1 MSSRVYIAAAAAS
14 ALFAPGALGAAVTVL
29 SLQVSTDGL
38 AWSDRVQVNP
48 SEAARVLMR
57 ATVTFVGDGEASP
70 LGFATLMWQPVIS
83 GWNDARDEVLPW
95 ANRGTNTTN
104 GSVPDAPGI
113 DGPFGRIS
121 PFAAVGPAAGD
132 EYRNHTHV
140 IRGTPYLRL
149 ARVAI
154 TNWVGEGPTSG
165 TNAFNNFNGSGGI
178 ASSQK
183 AWSNVGVRDP
193 IFSTATGQ
201 VPLLKLGLNIAGGV
215 GRTLVI
221 DAPQEGMTRN
231 SITGAR
237 EAAWFANQ
245 TDNFGQIKTPV
256 RVEQARI
263 IVIPSSATFVA
274 PLLLC
279 ALRRARR

>member
-1 MSSRVYIAAAAAS
+1 MSSRVYIAAAAVS
-14 ALFAPGALGAAVTVL
+14 ALFAPCATGAAVTVL

-48 SEAARVLMR
+48 SDAARVLMR
-57 ATVTFVGDGEASP
+57 ATVTFVGDGEPAP
-70 LGFATLMWQPVIS
+70 LGFASLTWQPVIS

-104 GSVPDAPGI
+104 GSVPDAPGM

-121 PFAAVGPAAGD
+121 PFAAVGPATGD

-140 IRGTPYLRL
+140 IRGIPYLRL

-165 TNAFNNFNGSGGI
+165 TSAFNNFNGSGGL

-183 AWSNVGVRDP
+183 SWNNVGIRDP
-193 IFSTATGQ
+193 IFSTATSQ
-201 VPLLKLGLNIAGGV
+201 VPLLKLGLNIAGGA

-221 DAPQEGMTRN
+221 DAPQEGLTRN
-231 SITGAR
+231 SMTGER

-245 TDNFGQIKTPV
+245 TDNFGQIKTAV
-256 RVEQARI
+256 RVERARI
-263 IVIPSSATFVA
+263 YVIPSPATLVA
-274 PLLLC
+274 PLVLC
-279 ALRRARR
+279 AFRRTRR